1 MQNEKLSPKE
11 SKKGFFGANFKISK
25 YLNKADSL
33 LCEKR
38 SSIIFLAIWSLFIN
52 LLLESTLRQS
62 VFSALFLII
71 KSPIVFLLGTFI
83 IFATFS
89 SMYFF
94 KRRSFVF
101 GIVSFF
107 WLAIGVVNFVLMCC
121 FQRSTPFNISDLRI
135 FRTTLDI
142 VSNGYLNIFEVIL
155 IAIAILAFFAFL
167 VFVFIKC
174 KKSCG
179 ISATSSFFSVQI
191 WAFAIIFIALYTNIA
206 VNADRFDNLPNKY
219 REHGFAFCFLYSLV
233 DTGIDKP
240 DNYSPKIYSETRD
253 KANKVTDEEGE
264 ISISKTYDKEL
275 LDGVYAKTLSSY
287 ADMPNHKYMNESPE
301 EAKSAISRLKEL
313 YEKNAL
319 QASATVSQDGEKIGN
334 ETFSSEFDKPNI
346 IFLQLESFY
355 DVNNIMG
362 YEYSEE
368 PIPIYSMLKENL
380 PGGKLTVPSIG
391 AGTANTEFEILTGMD
406 VSFFGIAEYPYLSIL
421 QTQTCESM
429 AYNAKEYGYTAHA
442 IHNHEG
448 NFYDRHKV
456 FPNLGFDTFTSL
468 ENMTDTK
475 KNPRNWC
482 KDSSLISP
490 ILDAL
495 KSTDGKDLIYTISV
509 QPHGK
514 YPSQSVYEEMLA
526 GESPKIEV
534 SGNEENPEN
543 PGFTYYV
550 NQLSEVD
557 TFLGSLI
564 LELNAL
570 DEPTILVFY
579 GDHLPSFSVQKYWN
593 LKEGN
598 CYQTDYMIWNNC
610 GIDFS
615 DAKDLSTFQLASYVF
630 SKVGINSGDFN
641 KLNRLYLE
649 DDVDN
654 YSDLRHIYQYAVFYD
669 TNLKDPSSKIT
680 LPKYERCDTKFG
692 IRSSSLS
699 EICTVYGITYIK
711 GENFNEFTKIIVNG
725 NDVDTT
731 LLDSETICTKAS
743 IKDESIILTQQLNGN
758 VNFGHS
764 INIMHYTS
772 DMKVDD
778 NNADEV
784 LEKILPKETNDNSND
799 SIYDD
804 ATADFKDGNDEMKL
818 IQDEIN

>member
-1 MQNEKLSPKE
+1 MKNEKQKSPK
-11 SKKGFFGANFKISK
+11 SKKFFSGANLKIAK
-25 YLNKADSL
+25 CLNKADSL
-33 LCEKR
+33 LCEKG
-38 SSIIFLAIWSLFIN
+38 SSILFIAIWSLIIN
-52 LLLESTLRQS
+52 ILLESTLRQS

-89 SMYFF
+89 SIYLF

-142 VSNGYLNIFEVIL
+142 VSNGYLNFFEVIL
-155 IAIAILAFFAFL
+155 IAIAILIFIAFL
-167 VFVFIKC
+167 VFTFIKC
-174 KKSCG
+174 KKTCG
-179 ISATSSFFSVQI
+179 ISATNSFFSVQI

-240 DNYSPKIYSETRD
+240 DNYSPKIYSETRNKAD
-253 KANKVTDEEGE
+253 KATDVAGE
-264 ISISKTYDKEL
+264 IAISKTYDKEL
-275 LDGVYAKTLSSY
+275 LDSVFAKTLSSY
-287 ADMPNHKYMNESPE
+287 ADMPNHTYMNTSVE
-301 EAKSAISRLKEL
+301 EAKTAISRLNEI
-313 YEKNAL
+313 YDQNAL
-319 QASATVSQDGEKIGN
+319 EASANISEDGSGN
-334 ETFSSEFDKPNI
+334 KQETFSAEFDKPNI

-362 YEYSEE
+362 YEYSTE
-368 PIPIYSMLKENL
+368 PTPVYSLLKESL

-391 AGTANTEFEILTGMD
+391 AGTANTEFEIITGMD

-429 AYNAKEYGYTAHA
+429 AYNAKEYGYVTHA

-475 KNPRNWC
+475 KNQRNWC
-482 KDSSLISP
+482 KDSSLITP

-495 KSTDGKDLIYTISV
+495 NSTDGKDLIYTISV

-514 YPSQSVYEEMLA
+514 YPSESVYEEMLG
-526 GESPKIEV
+526 GESPKIQV
-534 SGNEENPEN
+534 YGNEDNPEN

-564 LELNAL
+564 IELNAL

-630 SKVGINSGDFN
+630 EKVGINSGDFN
-641 KLNRLYLE
+641 KLNRLYLD

-669 TNLKDPSSKIT
+669 TNLKDPSSKTTI
-680 LPKYERCDTKFG
+680 PKYERTDTKFG
-692 IRSSSLS
+692 ISSAT
-699 EICTVYGITYIK
+699 ITDIYTVKGVTYIK
-711 GENFNEFTKIIVNG
+711 GNNFNEFTKITVNG
-725 NDVDTT
+725 NKTDTEYI
-731 LLDSETICTKAS
+731 DSKTICTKAD
-743 IKDESIILTQQLNGN
+743 IKEESIILTQQLNGN

-764 INIMHYTS
+764 ENILRYTQ
-772 DMKVDD
+772 DMQIPDSM
-778 NNADEV
+778 ADEV
-784 LEKILPKETNDNSND
+784 LSKILPKKSDNTSTD
-799 SIYDD
+799 AIFDD

-818 IQDEIN
+818 IQDELS